1 MMVPDEGAADEP
13 SVHPR
18 GGERDIPR
26 VVAGIGRAGAL
37 RTTIARDAGFLALS
51 LAAMALLVFLFHGPL
66 GITSPTTAALGLL
79 LVVLGAATVSTLWV
93 ASVASVVAV
102 LAFNYFFLPP
112 VGTFAIA
119 DPHNWIALIAFLAV
133 AVIASQLSAAA
144 KDRTR
149 DAVARRLEVSRLFDL
164 SRDILLT
171 TESDGALPVLAQHV
185 ARRFEL
191 ETVAICVP
199 TDTGWALYQGGERGV
214 EPTTD
219 QLDKAMAQL
228 RGTLEFD
235 ARRRMYGGQIEVSLA
250 NGRAARLVPLR
261 LGTRP
266 IGLLATDAGGLDPG
280 VLDALGGVVAI
291 AIERA
296 HFLTERE
303 AAATLKQRADLA
315 ATLLASLS
323 HDLRTPLTAIRVAV
337 ANLDE
342 PALGADERRSQSH
355 LALQEIDRLN
365 RLFQDILDMARID
378 AAAITP
384 ERQWVTPADLID
396 AAIQYAGTVVSKR
409 TLQIE
414 ADGDTEIEIDP
425 RLTSGALAHLLENAA
440 HYSPREAPIEIRGWV
455 AAAGLQLTVRDR
467 GPGLDPAELDHLFEP
482 FFRGDSARRHT
493 SGTGMGLAITRGL
506 LAAEGGRVWG
516 ENAAGGGTCF
526 TIAVP
531 SRSRAV
537 TVGGA

>member
-1 MMVPDEGAADEP
+1 VGA
-13 SVHPR
+13 
-18 GGERDIPR
+18 GT
-26 VVAGIGRAGAL
+26 GRARTL
-37 RTTIARDAGFLALS
+37 RKTVAREAGFLALS
-51 LAAMALLVFLFHGPL
+51 LATMAALVVLFKGPL
-66 GITSPTTAALGLL
+66 GITTPTTAALGLL
-79 LVVLGAATVSTLWV
+79 LVVLGAATLSTLWV
-93 ASVASVVAV
+93 AIVSSVVAV
-102 LAFNYFFLPP
+102 LAFNFFFLPP
-112 VGTFAIA
+112 VGTFTIA
-119 DPHNWIALIAFLAV
+119 DPQNWIALFAFLAV

-144 KDRTR
+144 KDRAR
-149 DAVARRLEVSRLFDL
+149 EAVARRQEVSRLFDL

-199 TDTGWALYQGGERGV
+199 ADTGWALYQGGERGV

-219 QLDKAMAQL
+219 QLDEAMARL

-235 ARRRMYGGQIEVSLA
+235 ARRRMYGGQTEVSLA
-250 NGRAARLVPLR
+250 DGQAARLVPLR

-266 IGLLATDAGGLDPG
+266 IGLLATDGASLDPG

-303 AAATLKQRADLA
+303 AADALKQRAELA
-315 ATLLASLS
+315 GALLASLS

-337 ANLDE
+337 GNLSE
-342 PALGADERRSQSH
+342 PALVAEERHSQSR

-384 ERQWVTPADLID
+384 ERQWVTPADVID
-396 AAIQYAGTVVSKR
+396 AAIQYAGTVVSNR

-414 ADGDTEIEIDP
+414 ADADTEVQIDP

-440 HYSPREAPIEIRGWV
+440 HYSPPETPIEIKGWI
-455 AAAGLQLTVRDR
+455 AGDGIQLMVRDH
-467 GPGLDPAELDHLFEP
+467 GTGLDPAELDHLFER
-482 FFRGDSARRHT
+482 FFRGDGARRHT
-493 SGTGMGLAITRGL
+493 FGTGMGLAITRGL

-516 ENAAGGGTCF
+516 ENAAGGGARF

-537 TVGGA
+537 TGEGA

>member
-1 MMVPDEGAADEP
+1 MVPEEGAADEP

-18 GGERDIPR
+18 GVERDVPT
-26 VVAGIGRAGAL
+26 VVAGVGRAGTL

-51 LAAMALLVFLFHGPL
+51 LAAMAVLVFLFHRL
-66 GITSPTTAALGLL
+66 FGITTPTTAALGLL

-93 ASVASVVAV
+93 AIVTSVVAV

-149 DAVARRLEVSRLFDL
+149 DAVARRQEVSRLFDL

-199 TDTGWALYQGGERGV
+199 TDTGWALYQGGEQGV

-440 HYSPREAPIEIRGWV
+440 HYSPPEAPIEIRGWV
-455 AAAGLQLTVRDR
+455 AGDSVQLTVRDR

-516 ENAAGGGTCF
+516 ENAPGGGTCF